1 MEQEPRGFP
10 AFPRGVAHSRH
21 RVLIS
26 NDPAQWRRAVR
37 AFFREGLSLGEP
49 CLCLHYLIS
58 RQSVCRCLEAVGVDA
73 EAVQNKGLLTFLSA
87 EEVFNQDGVFSPT
100 TCLGTLVKA
109 GRSAVPNWGGPVRV
123 VADMNWAADSRLNH
137 LRLLVYED
145 LINRRLL
152 PHFPV
157 NLLCYYDRALFPP
170 AFLQEVA
177 ARHKSEVPVMK
188 PIGVGSGLPVPM
200 NGGNGH
206 RLNLAAL

>member
-1 MEQEPRGFP
+1 VEQEPRGFP
-10 AFPRGVAHSRH
+10 AFARGAAHSRH

-26 NDPAQWRRAVR
+26 DNPAQWRRTVR
-37 AFFREGLSLGEP
+37 AFFQEGLALGEP

-58 RQSVCRCLEAVGVDA
+58 RRSVCRCLEAVGVDA
-73 EAVQNKGLLTFLSA
+73 EDAQNKGLLTFLSA

-100 TCLGTLVKA
+100 TCLGALVKA

-145 LINRRLL
+145 MINRRLL

-157 NLLCYYDRALFPP
+157 NLLCYYARALFPP
-170 AFLQEVA
+170 AFLQEVM
-177 ARHKSEVPVMK
+177 ARHKSEVPFLE
-188 PIGVGSGLPVPM
+188 PIGAGSGLPVPL

-206 RLNLAAL
+206 RFSLAAL

>member
-10 AFPRGVAHSRH
+10 AFARGAAHSRH

-26 NDPAQWRRAVR
+26 EDPAQWRRAVR
-37 AFFREGLSLGEP
+37 AFFRQGLAQGQT

-58 RQSVCRCLEAVGVDA
+58 PPSVCRCLEAVGVDTDA
-73 EAVQNKGLLTFLSA
+73 AQNKGLLTFLSA
-87 EEVFNQDGVFSPT
+87 QAVFNQDGVFSPT
-100 TCLGTLVKA
+100 TCLGALVKA

-145 LINRRLL
+145 MLNRRLL

-157 NLLCYYDRALFPP
+157 SLLCYYDRALFPP
-170 AFLQEVA
+170 AFLEEVLV
-177 ARHKSEVPVMK
+177 RHKSEVPPMK
-188 PIGVGSGLPVPM
+188 PIGAGSGLPVPL
-200 NGGNGH
+200 NGGNG
-206 RLNLAAL
+206 RWASPAGL